1 MDYGPGVP
9 PESRSK
15 IFERFYTA
23 DPSRARE
30 KGGTGLGMAIAQS
43 VVKAHHG
50 FICAT
55 GTDDCVKLID
65 KQQNISCFCHF
76 LNHFFDTL
84 FKFST
89 VF

>member
-1 MDYGPGVP
+1 MQTGYRYAVLRFVDHGPGVP

-55 GTDDCVKLID
+55 GTDGAQAVHR
-65 KQQNISCFCHF
+65 QNQGRQTEDF
-76 LNHFFDTL
+76 LVQL
-84 FKFST
+84 
-89 VF
+89 